1 MGRFADVVVLTAGEG
16 SSSDFG
22 GFRQRQCVID
32 INTQVSNGVLD
43 FTVSEQQLDRPQVAR
58 GLVDEG
64 RLCAAKRMGAVGN
77 LTHFCSHCQCI
88 SKLPQAATLPAAGL
102 AFSSLCSEL
111 LGFDFVSRWNPLLAA
126 RDTG

>member
-43 FTVSEQQLDRPQVAR
+43 FTVSEQQLDRPQAAR

-77 LTHFCSHCQCI
+77 RPTSAAIASASANCRKPPLCQ
-88 SKLPQAATLPAAGL
+88 QL
-102 AFSSLCSEL
+102 A
-111 LGFDFVSRWNPLLAA
+111 
-126 RDTG
+126 